1 MIHCLP
7 IEFGNGDRHDPWTL
21 YCATVEFRDG
31 SMIIPCRCG
40 WGNRIAEEFAP
51 RLQGR
56 PHEFCPMWSIRYDI
70 EQGQL
75 PGS

>member
-1 MIHCLP
+1 MVIGTAVGRSIAP
-7 IEFGNGDRHDPWTL
+7 RSSS
-21 YCATVEFRDG
+21 ATAPLSSPVG
-31 SMIIPCRCG
+31 AA
-40 WGNRIAEEFAP
+40 GNRIAEEFAP

-75 PGS
+75 PGSKGAVAF